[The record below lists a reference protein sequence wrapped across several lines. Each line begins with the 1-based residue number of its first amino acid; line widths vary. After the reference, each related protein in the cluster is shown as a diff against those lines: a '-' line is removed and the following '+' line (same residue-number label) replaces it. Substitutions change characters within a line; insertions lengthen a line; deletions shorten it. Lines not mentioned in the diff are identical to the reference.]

1 MSISPTND
9 PQLTQITPIF
19 PEVSDTLLNQMS
31 LKEVILGESLLTPG
45 LQTSVVVNSY
55 HQELPIKN
63 LDEFKN
69 TPVIIELERPILE
82 AFDLPTK
89 MTISQVVYR
98 MDNRRR
104 INNNT
109 EEFTLRICD
118 QTMFNDLKNLV
129 SGPYFKN
136 KTPSYVTEYVLR
148 NCAGAKVEIEKSA
161 PARDYLPDNIHP
173 FQVVAQQAQVALANG
188 NDPSF
193 VHYMTYEN
201 LGTHHFKSLYTLT
214 KQSPIITL
222 KFAETHANEGH
233 KDPYNMIAY
242 SFPCDFDVLSDL
254 LNGIDENGKNIST
267 GFTVNPLTK
276 QYSMFGSGNSSG
288 CGIGQGVPKIAV
300 SNEGSAKNQNASS
313 DHAKTYLQLRQA
325 RMSLLE
331 PDKTGIRIT
340 VPWAPIYHAGKVV
353 MVEINNKNDP
363 SKLNYGSGLYLIV
376 SMTHNIKL
384 GGFSTTTLDCVAK
397 TVGDGGVL

>member
-1 MSISPTND
+1 MAAND
-9 PQLTQITPIF
+9 PQLTTITPYF

-31 LKEVILGESLLTPG
+31 LKEIILGESLLTPG

-55 HQELPIKN
+55 FQDLPIKN

-89 MTISQVVYR
+89 MTVSQIVYR

-104 INNNT
+104 LNNNV

-118 QTMFNDLKNLV
+118 QTLFNDARSLV
-129 SGPYFKN
+129 SDHWHC
-136 KTPSYVTEYVLR
+136 KTPSFVTEHVLR
-148 NCAGAKVEIEKSA
+148 QCAGVKNLEVEKSM
-161 PARDYLPDNIHP
+161 PARDYIAENIHP

-214 KQSPIITL
+214 KQSPIIAL
-222 KFAETHANEGH
+222 KFAETYANEGH
-233 KDPYNMIAY
+233 KDPYNMITY

-254 LNGIDENGKNIST
+254 LNGIDEKGKNIST
-267 GFTVNPLTK
+267 GFTFNPLMK
-276 QYSMFGSGNSSG
+276 QYNMFGRGNGG
-288 CGIGQGVPKIAV
+288 CGIGQGIPKIAM
-300 SNEGSAKNQNASS
+300 SNEGSSNNQNACP
-313 DHAKTYLQLRQA
+313 DYAKTYLQLRQA

-331 PDKTGIRIT
+331 QDKIAIRIT
-340 VPWAPIYHAGKVV
+340 VPWAPIYHAGKIV

-363 SKLNYGSGLYLIV
+363 TKLNYGSGLYLIV

-384 GGFSTTTLDCVAK
+384 GGFSTTTLDCVSK
-397 TVGDGGVL
+397 TVGDGGIL